1 MFFCEE
7 EMVFHFQD
15 FDQKKLNSLLN
26 FSKENRVE
34 CTRLGHQS
42 LKKNDIILLPS
53 QMKFSEIQKIRMK
66 YPLHW
71 IFIILENYISASV
84 INEYLDLGMIRFL
97 NELNSSELH
106 LQVNEVKSRR
116 SIENLERNQNFAE
129 KIQEDNGQTLAI
141 ISHDLKNPL
150 NAIRLDA
157 QILTRLAKKMNHS
170 PLEEEVKKH
179 STRIVKTTDRLSI
192 MVNDLL
198 NFDRSRNV
206 LTSLTRSSIDV
217 EKLID
222 EVIEIVRPI
231 AKRNSLKI
239 KKTLSPDLPLIFVD
253 KNKVFQVLLN
263 LLTNA
268 LKFSPQHSSVLITSH
283 VEKGSIHFVVEDSG
297 PGIEENEGA
306 KIFEKYWTGKSGCS
320 GSGLGLYICKTIV
333 EAHQGMIHFKNA
345 ENGGSCFFFSL
356 PLSMELTDKQK
367 NKKIFLIDD
376 DEDLRDVLSWAL
388 NAEGYHIESFD
399 NPSSALEFLSQT
411 KEIPGMIL
419 SDYQM
424 SQMKSADLMESR
436 EKFHI
441 SNVPLL
447 FLTAAPNVVKEEVDR
462 AFYSEIITKPL
473 DLESLILKVN
483 KYIETPLKS

>member
-15 FDQKKLNSLLN
+15 FDQKQLNSLLS

-34 CTRLGHQS
+34 CTKLGHQS
-42 LKKNDIILLPS
+42 LKKSDIILLSS
-53 QMKFSEIQKIRMK
+53 QTKFSEIQRIRIR
-66 YPLHW
+66 YPQHW
-71 IFIILENYISASV
+71 IFIILEDHISASV
-84 INEYLDLGMIRFL
+84 INEYFDLGMIRFL

-106 LQVNEVKSRR
+106 LQMNEVKRRR
-116 SIENLERNQNFAE
+116 SIEDLGKNEHLAD

-157 QILTRLAKKMNHS
+157 QILTRLAKKMNSS

-206 LTSLTRSSIDV
+206 LSSLTRSSIDV

-239 KKTLSPDLPLIFVD
+239 KKKVSSDLPLIFVD

-268 LKFSPQHSSVLITSH
+268 LKFSPQHSSVLITSYIDN
-283 VEKGSIHFVVEDSG
+283 GSIHFGVEDSG
-297 PGIEENEGA
+297 PGVEENEVT

-333 EAHQGMIHFKNA
+333 EAHQGKIDFKNG
-345 ENGGSCFFFSL
+345 ESGGSHFFFSL
-356 PLSMELTDKQK
+356 PLSMDLNEKQK

-399 NPSSALEFLSQT
+399 NPRSALEFLSQT
-411 KEIPGMIL
+411 KDLPGMIL

-424 SQMKSADLMESR
+424 YR
-436 EKFHI
+436 EKLYI
-441 SNVPLL
+441 KDVPLL
-447 FLTAAPNVVKEEVDR
+447 FLTAAPNVVREEVDKTL
-462 AFYSEIITKPL
+462 YSEIITKPL

-483 KYIETPLKS
+483 KYISERPNLMLGH